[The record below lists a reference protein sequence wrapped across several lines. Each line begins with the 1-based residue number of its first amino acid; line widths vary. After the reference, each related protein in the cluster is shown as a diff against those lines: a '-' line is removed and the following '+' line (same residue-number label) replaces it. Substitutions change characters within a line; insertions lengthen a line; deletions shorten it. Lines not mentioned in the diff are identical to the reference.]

1 MLPLYD
7 MIANAQNGQAMD
19 LLARQFNLSQQQTQL
34 ALEALLP
41 AFSQGLKR
49 NAADPYGVGA
59 FLSALSS
66 GRHAPYFDDAA
77 NAFSAQGVA
86 DGNGI
91 LGHLFGSKELS
102 RAVAA
107 QAAEAT
113 GLGQDV
119 LRQMLPVIAA
129 MVMGGLFKQSTGQ
142 LDGGMR
148 GQSVQPNFGAAG
160 FGGPG
165 NPLGEIIAEMM
176 RQGAGESGT
185 APRQP
190 PHPQAAPSPFDN
202 PFGKILQDMFGG
214 AMQQQPRQ
222 RPQPR
227 EQERQAQDDNPL
239 GRIFEEMMRG
249 ARPRTTEAPEPEPA
263 QRRPRANPSGRPRT
277 PYDDLF
283 GDMFET
289 GRQTRDEYQKSME
302 SVFDQFLRG
311 MDRHR

>member
-1 MLPLYD
+1 
-7 MIANAQNGQAMD
+7 
-19 LLARQFNLSQQQTQL
+19 
-34 ALEALLP
+34 
-41 AFSQGLKR
+41 
-49 NAADPYGVGA
+49 
-59 FLSALSS
+59 
-66 GRHAPYFDDAA
+66 
-77 NAFSAQGVA
+77 
-86 DGNGI
+86 
-91 LGHLFGSKELS
+91 
-102 RAVAA
+102 
-107 QAAEAT
+107 
-113 GLGQDV
+113 
-119 LRQMLPVIAA
+119 
-129 MVMGGLFKQSTGQ
+129 
-142 LDGGMR
+142 
-148 GQSVQPNFGAAG
+148 
-160 FGGPG
+160 
-165 NPLGEIIAEMM
+165 
-176 RQGAGESGT
+176 
-185 APRQP
+185 
-190 PHPQAAPSPFDN
+190 
-202 PFGKILQDMFGG
+202 